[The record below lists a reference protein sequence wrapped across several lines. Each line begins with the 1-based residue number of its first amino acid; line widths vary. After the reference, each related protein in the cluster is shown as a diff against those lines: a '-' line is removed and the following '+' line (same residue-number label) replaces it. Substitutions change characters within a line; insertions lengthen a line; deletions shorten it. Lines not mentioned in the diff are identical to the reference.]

1 MDDQQLLRYGRQ
13 ILLPQ
18 VDVEGQQKLL
28 EARVLIVGLGGLG
41 SPAAMYLAA
50 AGIGHLILNDFD
62 RVDLSN
68 LQRQVIHGTE
78 DIGRPKTLS
87 AADALRRLNPEVR
100 VEGIDHGLEGPEL
113 EQEVAR
119 SDVVLDCSDN
129 FATRFAINKA
139 CVGSATPLVSGAVI
153 RFEGQIS
160 VFTPGLDDSPCYRC
174 LYPDEGELAD
184 SCARNGVIAP
194 LPGIIGSMQALE
206 TIKLIAGIGET
217 LRGRLLLFDA
227 MTLEWRTMKLRRN
240 PKCPICAR
248 EQLTTSA

>member
-18 VDVEGQQKLL
+18 IDVEGQQELL
-28 EARVLIVGLGGLG
+28 DARVLIIGLGGLG

-50 AGIGHLILNDFD
+50 AGIGHLTLSDFD

-68 LQRQVIHGTE
+68 LQRQIVHGSE
-78 DIGRPKTLS
+78 DIGRPKTVS
-87 AADALRRLNPEVR
+87 AADTLHRLNPDVR
-100 VEGIDHGLEGPEL
+100 IECIEDRLENLRL
-113 EQEVAR
+113 ERAVAQC
-119 SDVVLDCSDN
+119 DVVLDCSDN

-139 CVGSATPLVSGAVI
+139 CVASSTPLVSGAVI

-160 VFTPGLDDSPCYRC
+160 VFTPGQDDSPCYRC

-206 TIKLIAGIGET
+206 AIKLIAGIGET
-217 LRGRLLLFDA
+217 LRGRLVLFDA
-227 MTLEWRTMKLRRN
+227 LTLEWRTMKLRRN
-240 PKCPICAR
+240 PKCPTCAR
-248 EQLTTSA
+248 EEMPNLP